1 MNNDLGKAYV
11 EWCRFRLMNHYW
23 PRIERCV
30 NELSNDDIWWREHE
44 TNNSVGNLLLHL
56 TGNLNQFVMAGIGGA
71 PDTRNKPLEF
81 SERTMIPKEE
91 VLHSLYAALL
101 GADRTLEGFKPDH
114 LLDSTIV
121 QGRERPILEVLS
133 IVVEHL
139 ALHAGQIFY
148 ITKLRTGK
156 DLKF

>member
-1 MNNDLGKAYV
+1 MNDDLGKAYV

-81 SERTMIPKEE
+81 SERTRIPKEE
-91 VLHSLYAALL
+91 VLRSLHAALL

-133 IVVEHL
+133 IVVEHF